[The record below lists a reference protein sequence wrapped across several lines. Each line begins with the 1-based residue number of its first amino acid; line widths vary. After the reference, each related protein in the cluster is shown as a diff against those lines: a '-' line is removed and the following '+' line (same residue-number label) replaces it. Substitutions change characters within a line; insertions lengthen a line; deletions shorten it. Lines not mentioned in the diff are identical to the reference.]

1 MFGVIGFVARR
12 RLKACK
18 QRLENLFFGWI
29 RFASG
34 NPADGDV
41 SAGDAI
47 QRAFRIARQVT
58 CDEKKHAKHYRDYAH
73 CPDSHSDYKRS
84 GKRQVPARFWL
95 AEPRRILS
103 FEPMEFSP
111 QQDAALKAVSRWL
124 RDGRPQVFRLF
135 GYAGTGKTT
144 LARHFA
150 EHVDG
155 SVQFA
160 AFTGKAAQVLRSKGA
175 VNARTIHSL
184 IYRPRGEE
192 AVSDESTGR
201 TTMSPTFSLNRQ
213 SPVAKAAL
221 IVIDECSMVDEALGR
236 DLMSFGTPILVLG
249 DPGQLPP
256 ISGGGFFTDHEPDIL
271 LTEIHRQARD
281 NPIIRLALDVRE
293 GREFM
298 QGNYGTAQVIGKADV
313 TQDLVLAADQV
324 LVGANRTRRL
334 YNRRIRALKGYE
346 GETPVVGDKLV
357 CLRND
362 PAKGLLNG
370 SLWKVMTSSRETV
383 KPGIN
388 LLVSPEE
395 DDPDR
400 GVSKI
405 KLLKAAFEEPESDI
419 PWSTKKRYDD
429 FDFGYA
435 LTVHKAQGSQWDNVV
450 LFDESYAFKDT
461 RQRWLYTA
469 ITRAAERLTV
479 VR

>member
-1 MFGVIGFVARR
+1 VAR
-12 RLKACK
+12 LVGVPLPDK
-18 QRLENLFFGWI
+18 GDD
-29 RFASG
+29 FAFSPEASCPVSA
-34 NPADGDV
+34 NPA
-41 SAGDAI
+41 
-47 QRAFRIARQVT
+47 
-58 CDEKKHAKHYRDYAH
+58 
-73 CPDSHSDYKRS
+73 
-84 GKRQVPARFWL
+84 L
-95 AEPRRILS
+95 RR
-103 FEPMEFSP
+103 MEFSP
-111 QQDAALKAVSRWL
+111 QQDDALKAVARWL
-124 RDGRPQVFRLF
+124 KAGRPQIFRLF

-144 LARHFA
+144 LARYFA

-155 SVQFA
+155 QVQFA

-175 VNARTIHSL
+175 TNARTIHSL

-192 AVSDESTGR
+192 SVADEVTGK
-201 TTMSPTFSLNRQ
+201 TSMSPTFALNRQ
-213 SPVAKAAL
+213 SPVARAKL
-221 IVIDECSMVDEALGR
+221 IIVDECSMVDEQLGK
-236 DLMSFGTPILVLG
+236 DLLSFGTPILVLG
-249 DPGQLPP
+249 DPAQLPP
-256 ISGGGFFTDHEPDIL
+256 ISGGGFFTEHEPDIL

-298 QGNYGTAQVIGKADV
+298 RGDYGTAQVIGKEDV
-313 TQDLVLAADQV
+313 TQELVLRADQV
-324 LVGANRTRRL
+324 LVGTNRTRRR
-334 YNRRIRALKGYE
+334 YNARLRELKGFSASY
-346 GETPVVGDKLV
+346 PQAGDKLV

-400 GVSKI
+400 GVAKI
-405 KLLKAAFEEPESDI
+405 KLLKAAFDDPDEDI
-419 PWSTKKRYDD
+419 PWQQKKRFDD
-429 FDFGYA
+429 FDYGYA
-435 LTVHKAQGSQWDNVV
+435 LTVHKAQGSQWNELV
-450 LFDESYAFKDT
+450 LFDESFAFKET

>member
-1 MFGVIGFVARR
+1 
-12 RLKACK
+12 
-18 QRLENLFFGWI
+18 
-29 RFASG
+29 
-34 NPADGDV
+34 
-41 SAGDAI
+41 
-47 QRAFRIARQVT
+47 
-58 CDEKKHAKHYRDYAH
+58 
-73 CPDSHSDYKRS
+73 
-84 GKRQVPARFWL
+84 
-95 AEPRRILS
+95 
-103 FEPMEFSP
+103 MEFAP
-111 QQDAALKAVSRWL
+111 QQDEALQAVARWL
-124 RDGRPQVFRLF
+124 RDGQSQVFRLF

-155 SVQFA
+155 EVQFA

-175 VNARTIHSL
+175 TNARTIHSL

-192 AVSDESTGR
+192 QVEDETTGR
-201 TTMSPTFSLNRQ
+201 TSISPTFSLNRQ

-236 DLMSFGTPILVLG
+236 DLLTFGTPILVLG
-249 DPGQLPP
+249 DPAQLPP
-256 ISGGGFFTDHEPDIL
+256 ISGGGFFTEHEPDFL

-281 NPIIRLALDVRE
+281 NPIVRLALDVRE

-298 QGNYGTAQVIGKADV
+298 HGNYGAAQVISKAQVDRE
-313 TQDLVLAADQV
+313 LVLDADQV
-324 LVGANRTRRL
+324 LVGTNRTRRR
-334 YNRRIRALKGYE
+334 YNARLRELKGFDAVY
-346 GETPVVGDKLV
+346 PQAGDKLV

-370 SLWKVMTSSRETV
+370 SLWKVMTSAKETI

-400 GVSKI
+400 GVAKI
-405 KLLKAAFEEPESDI
+405 KLLKAQFEDPEADI
-419 PWSTKKRYDD
+419 PWQTKKRFDD
-429 FDFGYA
+429 FDYGYA

-450 LFDESYAFKDT
+450 LFDESYAFRDT

-469 ITRAAERLTV
+469 ITRAAERLTI

>member
-1 MFGVIGFVARR
+1 
-12 RLKACK
+12 
-18 QRLENLFFGWI
+18 
-29 RFASG
+29 
-34 NPADGDV
+34 
-41 SAGDAI
+41 
-47 QRAFRIARQVT
+47 
-58 CDEKKHAKHYRDYAH
+58 
-73 CPDSHSDYKRS
+73 
-84 GKRQVPARFWL
+84 
-95 AEPRRILS
+95 
-103 FEPMEFSP
+103 MEFSP
-111 QQDAALKAVSRWL
+111 QQDEALKAVSRWL
-124 RDGRPQVFRLF
+124 KGGQSQLFRLF

-144 LARHFA
+144 LARYFA

-155 SVQFA
+155 DVQFA

-192 AVSDESTGR
+192 QVEDEMTGR
-201 TTMSPTFSLNRQ
+201 KTMSPTFSLNRQ
-213 SPVAKAAL
+213 SPIAKAKL
-221 IVIDECSMVDEALGR
+221 VVIDECSMVDEALGR

-256 ISGGGFFTDHEPDIL
+256 ISGGGFFTEHEPDYL

-298 QGNYGTAQVIGKADV
+298 HGDYGTAQVIAKADV
-313 TQDLVLAADQV
+313 DSDLVLAADQV
-324 LVGANRTRRL
+324 LVGINRTRRR
-334 YNRRIRALKGYE
+334 YNQRLRELKGFD
-346 GETPVVGDKLV
+346 GALPQSGDKLV

-362 PAKGLLNG
+362 PNKGLLNG
-370 SLWKVMTSSRETV
+370 SLWKVMTASRETS

-400 GVSKI
+400 GMAKI
-405 KLLKAAFEEPESDI
+405 KLLKAAFEDPESDI
-419 PWSTKKRYDD
+419 PWQTKKRFDD

-435 LTVHKAQGSQWDNVV
+435 LTVHKAQGSQWDDVV
-450 LFDESYAFKDT
+450 LFDESFAFRDT

>member
-1 MFGVIGFVARR
+1 M
-12 RLKACK
+12 
-18 QRLENLFFGWI
+18 Q
-29 RFASG
+29 
-34 NPADGDV
+34 
-41 SAGDAI
+41 
-47 QRAFRIARQVT
+47 
-58 CDEKKHAKHYRDYAH
+58 
-73 CPDSHSDYKRS
+73 
-84 GKRQVPARFWL
+84 
-95 AEPRRILS
+95 
-103 FEPMEFSP
+103 FSP
-111 QQDAALKAVSRWL
+111 QQDEALKAVARWL
-124 RDGRPQVFRLF
+124 KEGRSPLFRLF

-150 EHVDG
+150 EHIDG
-155 SVQFA
+155 QVQFA

-192 AVSDESTGR
+192 AVEDETTGK
-201 TTMSPTFSLNRQ
+201 TSINPTFALNRQ

-221 IVIDECSMVDEALGR
+221 MVIDECSMVDEQLGR

-249 DPGQLPP
+249 DPAQLPP
-256 ISGGGFFTDHEPDIL
+256 ISGGGFFTEHEPDHL
-271 LTEIHRQARD
+271 LTEIHRQAAD
-281 NPIIRLALDVRE
+281 NPIIRMAMDVRE
-293 GREFM
+293 GRELAHGDF
-298 QGNYGTAQVIGKADV
+298 GTARVITRNEVD
-313 TQDLVLAADQV
+313 QDLVLAADQV
-324 LVGANRTRRL
+324 LVGTNRTRRR
-334 YNRRIRALKGYE
+334 YNQRLRELKGFDAAY
-346 GETPVVGDKLV
+346 PQAGDKLV

-400 GVSKI
+400 GVAKI
-405 KLLKAAFEEPESDI
+405 KLLKAAFENPEADI
-419 PWSTKKRYDD
+419 PWQQKKRFDD
-429 FDFGYA
+429 FDYGYA
-435 LTVHKAQGSQWDNVV
+435 LTVHKAQGSQWDEVV
-450 LFDESYAFKDT
+450 LFDESFAFKDT